1 MFLNTQVAFCRN
13 ENLHYNSRD
22 LYVQIDFFYFS
33 NMIIYALVIGSDSV
47 KLFVL
52 YNDSIDFDGSFF
64 LAFPSYLIAQ
74 HLFVESTGVGQN
86 ELTVPYV

>member
-1 MFLNTQVAFCRN
+1 
-13 ENLHYNSRD
+13 
-22 LYVQIDFFYFS
+22 
-33 NMIIYALVIGSDSV
+33 MIIYALVIGSDSV